1 MLENPLLYSIVW
13 VFASFWISKAIIPI
27 LLQISKEK
35 HLFDDGDDE
44 RKMHNG
50 LIPTLGGVAIF
61 AAIIISFSASPLASQ
76 MDGYGYIVSASM
88 ILFAAGLKDDLLII
102 SANKKLVSQL
112 LAVGLIIFG
121 ADIYISNLGGVFGVE
136 QVSGWIGIPLT
147 FFTMI
152 VVINSMNL
160 IDGIDGLAG
169 SLGIFA
175 ALFFGY
181 WFYVAGFTEWAFLA
195 FTFSA
200 SVMGFLW
207 FNWSPAKIFMGDT
220 GSLIVGF
227 FLSVFAVQ
235 FVELSVAYPAA
246 VSWQDAAPIVVAAV
260 LAVPLYDTL
269 RVFILRAIRGN
280 SPFDA
285 DSEHVH
291 HHILRA
297 GFGHK
302 KIVLVLLSLNSFI
315 LVSVI
320 FLSFFLSNTLLL
332 LYLLSVSTLILPT
345 NRWKRQL
352 LRYFSPPSIIDSY
365 LFQHLPESEH
375 DHSKEEPQRDI
386 MEADEKKEASPEL
399 FH

>member
-1 MLENPLLYSIVW
+1 MFENPLLYSIFW
-13 VFASFWISKAIIPI
+13 VFAAFWISKAIIPI
-27 LLQISKEK
+27 LLLISKEK

-61 AAIIISFSASPLASQ
+61 AAIIIAFSASPLGSQ
-76 MDGYGYIVSASM
+76 IDGYGYIVSASM

-121 ADIYISNLGGVFGVE
+121 ADIYISNLGGVFGIE
-136 QVSGWIGIPLT
+136 EVSGWVGIPLT

-181 WFYVAGFTEWAFLA
+181 WFYAAGFTEWALLA

-227 FLSVFAVQ
+227 FLSVLAVQ
-235 FVELSVAYPAA
+235 FVELSVASPAA
-246 VSWQDAAPIVVAAV
+246 VSWQGAAPIVVAAV

-297 GFGHK
+297 GLDHK
-302 KIVLVLLSLNSFI
+302 KIVLILLSLNSLI
-315 LVSVI
+315 LATVI
-320 FLSFFLSNTLLL
+320 LLSFVLSNTLLL

-345 NRWKRQL
+345 NKWKRQL
-352 LRYFSPPSIIDSY
+352 LSFLAPPSISDSDFFPDF
-365 LFQHLPESEH
+365 LEPVN
-375 DHSKEEPQRDI
+375 DHTKEEPNRSNTL
-386 MEADEKKEASPEL
+386 EGKEKKTAEV